1 MNNEIEVIRGS
12 EQSDFLRCRKRWNY
26 RWNEGL
32 RPKKL
37 NDKLFIGSL
46 IHKWLEVYY
55 KTGDE
60 VQAVRQMESMWL
72 EADTQYT
79 DQVELQE
86 MLHLA
91 MNVTNH
97 YWNTYKEPDSEL
109 TTIATE
115 LEFMVMLD
123 ENICYTGTIDWV
135 FQDKEGRIW
144 FADHKTTASLD
155 SYEKN
160 AIMDRQISR
169 YYWALQQI
177 AAGVGRIKGKII
189 EDGVE
194 KEIWVESTN
203 LEGKEIYGF
212 IYNLILKDVPKKPE
226 LLKKGGLSKAKS
238 QKTTYDLYAL
248 ALSDIYG
255 VEIPDEY
262 GEILLHLK
270 NLPNQYFR
278 RIEVTRL
285 QEEIDAAIW
294 EFYYTAEDMAGL
306 RSGLDLEKKL
316 GTPPGMTTKPSDK
329 LYRNITRDCHWDCPF
344 KALCEA
350 EISGMNTSLLLNTI
364 YEKEDK

>member
-1 MNNEIEVIRGS
+1 MNNEMEIIRGS
-12 EQSDFLRCRKRWNY
+12 EYADFLRCRKRWDY
-26 RWNEGL
+26 RWNEKL
-32 RPKKL
+32 RAKKL

-55 KTGDE
+55 ETGDE
-60 VQAVRQMESMWL
+60 IQAVRQMENMWL

-97 YWNTYKEPDSEL
+97 YWITYKEQDAKL

-115 LEFMVMLD
+115 LEFMVKLD

-135 FQDKEGRIW
+135 FQDEEGRIW

-194 KEIWVESTN
+194 KEIWVRSTD

-238 QKTTYDLYAL
+238 QKTTLELYEQALDEYAL
-248 ALSDIYG
+248 PFGDYEDILTYLG
-255 VEIPDEY
+255 S
-262 GEILLHLK
+262 
-270 NLPNQYFR
+270 LPNQYFR

-306 RSGLDLEKKL
+306 RAGLDLEKKL
-316 GTPPGMTTKPSDK
+316 GTPPGAGTKPSDK
-329 LYRNITRDCHWDCPF
+329 LYRNITRDCGWDCPF

-350 EISGMNTSLLLNTI
+350 EIGGLNTSLLLNTL

>member
-12 EQSDFLRCRKRWNY
+12 EYQDFLRCRKRWNY
-26 RWNEGL
+26 RWNEKL
-32 RPKKL
+32 RAKKL

-46 IHKWLEVYY
+46 IHKWLEVLYE
-55 KTGDE
+55 GDGDW
-60 VQAVRQMESMWL
+60 VNALKAMEKMYL
-72 EADTQYT
+72 EADTQYS
-79 DQVELQE
+79 DQVQLQE
-86 MLHLA
+86 LWDLA

-97 YWNTYKEPDSEL
+97 YWNTYKEQDAKL

-115 LEFMVMLD
+115 LEFLVKLD

-135 FQDKEGRIW
+135 FQDEEGRIW

-177 AAGVGRIKGKII
+177 AAGVGRVKNG
-189 EDGVE
+189 DGM
-194 KEIWVESTN
+194 WVRFEP
-203 LEGKEIYGF
+203 LVDKEIYGF

-238 QKTTYDLYAL
+238 QKTTLGLYQQAIMENGL
-248 ALSDIYG
+248 NSDDYADIMYYLG
-255 VEIPDEY
+255 TI
-262 GEILLHLK
+262 
-270 NLPNQYFR
+270 PNQYFR

-285 QEEIDAAIW
+285 QEEIDASMW

-306 RSGLDLEKKL
+306 RAGLDLEKKL
-316 GTPPGMTTKPSDK
+316 GTPPGAGTKPSDK
-329 LYRNITRDCHWDCPF
+329 LYRNITRDCHWDCEF
-344 KALCEA
+344 KSICQS
-350 EISGMNTSLLLNTI
+350 EIEGVNTSLLLNMSF
-364 YEKEDK
+364 EKEDK

>member
-1 MNNEIEVIRGS
+1 MNNEMEVIRGS
-12 EQSDFLRCRKRWNY
+12 EYSDFLRCRKRWDY

-32 RPKKL
+32 RAKKL

-55 KTGDE
+55 ETGNE
-60 VQAVRQMESMWL
+60 HEAVRAMQNMWH

-97 YWNTYKEPDSEL
+97 YWNTYKESDSKL

-115 LEFMVMLD
+115 LEFLVKLD

-135 FQDKEGRIW
+135 FQDEEGRIW
-144 FADHKTTASLD
+144 FADHKTTTSLD

-189 EDGVE
+189 EDGIE
-194 KEIWVESTN
+194 KEIWVKSTE

-226 LLKKGGLSKAKS
+226 PLKKGGLSKNKN
-238 QKTTYDLYAL
+238 QKTTYEMYFQAIEDHGLDPADYE
-248 ALSDIYG
+248 DILFYL
-255 VEIPDEY
+255 DS
-262 GEILLHLK
+262 
-270 NLPNQYFR
+270 LPNQYFR

-316 GTPPGMTTKPSDK
+316 GMPPGVRTKPSDK
-329 LYRNITRDCHWDCPF
+329 LYRNITRDCHWDCGF
-344 KALCEA
+344 KSICQA
-350 EISGMNTSLLLNTI
+350 EIEGVNASLLLNMSF
-364 YEKEDK
+364 EKEDK